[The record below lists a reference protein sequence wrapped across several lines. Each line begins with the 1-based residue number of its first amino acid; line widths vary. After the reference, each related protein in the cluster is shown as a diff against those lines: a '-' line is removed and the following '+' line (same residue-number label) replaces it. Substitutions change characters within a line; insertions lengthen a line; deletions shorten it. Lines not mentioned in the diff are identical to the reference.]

1 MLSFSFAVAP
11 GFNPTEEE
19 FVTNPPRFTVGP
31 NSVVRITKTGEFG
44 PGVTLLGVVI
54 VGDGGPI
61 PGLMG
66 ADLSAL
72 LTGSVA
78 YLPVFGFSEYGL
90 EQLGNSLSLAIR
102 YSDGS
107 GEHDLPSSNSVVW
120 PPIPNAAVIPV
131 VPRHSLESA
140 VAPQPSQLVIAELA
154 FNAADGV
161 LYAKLLDGSVVA
173 LTGIGVLTVDSLT
186 DSSAIGR
193 SLLRASNAASARTLL
208 DVPSTAEV
216 SGMVDDAQVV
226 SLTAARR
233 ARAVAAIL

>member
-1 MLSFSFAVAP
+1 MPTFSFAVAP
-11 GFNPTEEE
+11 GLNPTEEE

-44 PGVTLLGVVI
+44 PGVTLLGVVV
-54 VGDGGPI
+54 VGDAGSL
-61 PGLMG
+61 GLLA

-90 EQLGNSLSLAIR
+90 EELGNSLSLAIR

-120 PPIPNAAVIPV
+120 PPIPPAAVIPV
-131 VPRHSLESA
+131 VPRYSLESA

-154 FNAADGV
+154 FNAVDGV
-161 LYAKLLDGSVVA
+161 LYAKLLDESVVA

-193 SLLRASNAASARTLL
+193 SLLTASNAASARGLL

-216 SGMVDDAQVV
+216 SGMVDYVQVV
-226 SLTAARR
+226 SLAAARR